1 MSRKTIKINEKEY
14 EVSSTAYTR
23 FIYKKT
29 FGVGIMADL
38 KKLTEITQKQDDF
51 RKELQKKKMSD
62 EEIEQQVGIAFMD
75 DIDDLIDV
83 IMKITYILILT
94 ADSKMCSYEDW
105 LKSIEKIDLSEP
117 WVSEVTEIA
126 VDSFRG

>member
-1 MSRKTIKINEKEY
+1 
-14 EVSSTAYTR
+14 
-23 FIYKKT
+23 
-29 FGVGIMADL
+29 
-38 KKLTEITQKQDDF
+38 
-51 RKELQKKKMSD
+51 MSD

-117 WVSEVTEIA
+117 WVSEVTELA
-126 VDSFRG
+126 VDSFHG